1 MDPLNTRLP
10 DEDVGMF
17 PEIAAQDPAQNPTGQ
32 PNPVPPTPPEDPAA
46 RRQPDV
52 HSLVSPDTA
61 HIIKSIQSL
70 GNQLAL
76 PKLLDERSQFDGT
89 SAEGLRRWIKSVE
102 SVKLDVYNDQNLTLK
117 AAARLLKGS
126 PLDFCSRVASKVGD
140 WDQFKE
146 MMTTQYKHLDDTK
159 EAKQRVQTF
168 AQKKN
173 EDIPHCR
180 ERLQT
185 LAKRAYHG
193 QQHESNV
200 IQTMVRSFINGL
212 SDRKLQE
219 KVARRQPATLDA
231 AYTAA
236 MDEIRLRNEVSM
248 YTDHARH
255 PTYPEPMDCS
265 AVTRNSDSNS
275 SDLAEVKDLKVFV
288 MKEFKV
294 QPQRSPQHTVT
305 SSASVATQTT
315 TKRLLDPTATT
326 QPTAGT
332 TEPAVLP
339 NATATTATKLPTVT
353 TEPTRFPRVP
363 RYPQYPMQR
372 PDFQL
377 QPYRWTPDKRPICAF
392 CGIPGHKH
400 RACKLASMTTGYGG
414 RPAGRPNQGK
424 LKEPHSA
431 PPTTEKYQRK
441 KNRSKIENA

>member
-1 MDPLNTRLP
+1 
-10 DEDVGMF
+10 MF
-17 PEIAAQDPAQNPTGQ
+17 PEIAAQGPAQNPTVQ
-32 PNPVPPTPPEDPAA
+32 PNPVLPTPPEDPAA

-52 HSLVSPDTA
+52 HSPVSPDTA

-76 PKLLDERSQFDGT
+76 PKLLDEKSQFDGT
-89 SAEGLRRWIKSVE
+89 SAEGLRRWIKAVE
-102 SVKLDVYNDQNLTLK
+102 SVKLDVDNDQNLTLK

-126 PLDFCSRVASKVGD
+126 PLDFCNQVASKVRD

-146 MMTTQYKHLDDTK
+146 MMTAQYKHLDDTK

-173 EDIPHCR
+173 EDIPHYR

-185 LAKRAYHG
+185 LAKHAYHG

-200 IQTMVRSFINGL
+200 VQTMVRSFINGM
-212 SDRKLQE
+212 SDRRLQE

-255 PTYPEPMDCS
+255 PTDPEPMDCS
-265 AVTRNSDSNS
+265 AVTRNADSNS
-275 SDLAEVKDLKVFV
+275 SDLAEVKDLLKVLV

-294 QPQRSPQHTVT
+294 QPQQSPSAPSQATHQSQHGQQNAYSTPPPQHYRQQ
-305 SSASVATQTT
+305 TQQNRPYFQTQQPPPPPNYQPP
-315 TKRLLDPTATT
+315 RQSHPGFRGYPGDP
-326 QPTAGT
+326 Q
-332 TEPAVLP
+332 
-339 NATATTATKLPTVT
+339 N
-353 TEPTRFPRVP
+353 
-363 RYPQYPMQR
+363 PMQR

-400 RACKLASMTTGYGG
+400 RACRKLASMTTGYGG
-414 RPAGRPNQGK
+414 RPAGRPNQG
-424 LKEPHSA
+424 
-431 PPTTEKYQRK
+431 
-441 KNRSKIENA
+441 N